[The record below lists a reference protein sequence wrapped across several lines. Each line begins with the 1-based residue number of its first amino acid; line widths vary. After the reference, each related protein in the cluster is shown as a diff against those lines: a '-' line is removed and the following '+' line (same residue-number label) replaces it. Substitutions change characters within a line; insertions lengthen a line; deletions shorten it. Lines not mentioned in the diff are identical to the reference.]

1 MLLSRSPHILK
12 HPNKSFFFNP
22 IKYLD
27 IFYTHTVYSIN
38 IFHLNVKFVFG
49 QGETG
54 DEFYVIESGEVKFST
69 IKTEGAAPED
79 IGTCFQNEF
88 FGEGS
93 LLTENPRRATAIANG
108 ETVCYSL
115 SGRSFRL
122 IFGK

>member
-1 MLLSRSPHILK
+1 M
-12 HPNKSFFFNP
+12 
-22 IKYLD
+22 
-27 IFYTHTVYSIN
+27 
-38 IFHLNVKFVFG
+38 NVKFVLW

-122 IFGK
+122 IFGKYKATQWANVVDNYRSNTFD

>member
-1 MLLSRSPHILK
+1 MFHCLCRVLLYSKTPRQV
-12 HPNKSFFFNP
+12 FFNP
-22 IKYLD
+22 INVWTS
-27 IFYTHTVYSIN
+27 FTHTLFTLSIFFILTSN
-38 IFHLNVKFVFG
+38 CFR

>member
-1 MLLSRSPHILK
+1 
-12 HPNKSFFFNP
+12 
-22 IKYLD
+22 
-27 IFYTHTVYSIN
+27 
-38 IFHLNVKFVFG
+38 LNVKFVFG

-122 IFGK
+122 IFGKSSD